1 LKKGIKLAFTVWLF
15 VLTLSTKGQNLPQ
28 ACGGSK
34 VRYEVDEIPGS
45 VFQWDITGGTLLKDN
60 NNSADIMWDNKEG
73 IHMITVT
80 QHSQA
85 GCLTKPVYG
94 YVMVASPTLLLEG
107 NATICEG
114 DTYTLKAKSNYLS
127 ITWNTGSKDSFILV
141 NQPGYYKAEATFSN
155 GCKASD
161 SVYLTV
167 NPHPVF
173 SIGNDTVVCSG
184 EDITLDPGVIAQNY
198 LWSTGETTPTIR
210 LKARPDKIWVKITND
225 YGCYSVDTI
234 QLLPCTVNQLKE
246 HVPNAFTPNND
257 SDNDFWRID
266 VLLSYPNAS
275 VAIYNRWGQL
285 VYKADKNY
293 PSQGWDGT
301 SNGRPLPMDTY
312 FYIIDLKDG
321 SKPIL
326 GSINIIR

>member
-1 LKKGIKLAFTVWLF
+1 MAFTVWLI
-15 VLTLSTKGQNLPQ
+15 VLTFSANGQNLPQ

-60 NNSADIMWDNKEG
+60 NNSVDILWDNKEG

-80 QHSQA
+80 QHSLA
-85 GCLTKPVYG
+85 GCQTKPVYG
-94 YVMVASPTLLLEG
+94 YVMVTSPTLSVEG
-107 NATICEG
+107 NAAICEG
-114 DTYTLKAKSNYLS
+114 KTSTLSAKSNYLS
-127 ITWNTGSKDSFILV
+127 VTWNTGSKDSFILV
-141 NQPGYYKAEATFSN
+141 NRQGYYKAEASYAN
-155 GCKASD
+155 GCKAVD

-167 NPHPVF
+167 NPNPLF
-173 SIGNDTVVCSG
+173 SLGKDTVVCDG
-184 EDITLDPGVIAQNY
+184 EEITLDPGIIAQDY
-198 LWSTGETTPTIR
+198 LWSTGETTPFIN
-210 LKARPDKIWVKITND
+210 LKARPDKIWVKITNA
-225 YGCYSVDTI
+225 YGCSSVDTI
-234 QLLPCTVNQLKE
+234 RIITCAVSQLKDL
-246 HVPNAFTPNND
+246 VPNAFTPNND
-257 SDNDFWRID
+257 NDNDFWRID
-266 VLLSYPNAS
+266 VLLGYPNAS

>member
-1 LKKGIKLAFTVWLF
+1 MKKGIQLAFTVWLM
-15 VLTLSTKGQNLPQ
+15 VLTLSTNGQNLPQ
-28 ACGGSK
+28 ACGGTK

-60 NNSADIMWDNKEG
+60 NNSVDIMWDHNEG

-80 QHSQA
+80 QHSLA
-85 GCLTKPVYG
+85 GCQTMPVYG
-94 YVMVASPTLLLEG
+94 YVMVASPTLSLEG
-107 NATICEG
+107 NTTLCEG
-114 DTYTLKAKSNYLS
+114 ETAVLKAKPNYLS
-127 ITWNTGSKDSFILV
+127 ITWNTGSKDSVILV
-141 NQPGYYKAEATFSN
+141 NQPGYYKAEATFPN

-161 SVYLTV
+161 SVYLAV
-167 NPHPVF
+167 NPSPAF
-173 SIGNDTVVCSG
+173 SMGNDTVICNG
-184 EDITLDPGVIAQNY
+184 DDIILDPGIIASSY

-210 LKARPDKIWVKITND
+210 LKAQPDIIWVKITNND
-225 YGCYSVDTI
+225 GCSSVDTI
-234 QLLPCTVNQLKE
+234 QIKACPVNQLKDLI
-246 HVPNAFTPNND
+246 PNAFTPNND
-257 SDNDFWRID
+257 NDNDFWRID
-266 VLLSYPNAS
+266 VLISHPGAS
-275 VAIYNRWGQL
+275 VSIYNRWGQL

-301 SNGRPLPMDTY
+301 SNGRALPMDTY

>member
-1 LKKGIKLAFTVWLF
+1 MKLALTVWLM
-15 VLTLSTKGQNLPQ
+15 LLCYSTHCQNLPK

-34 VRYEVDEIPGS
+34 VRYAVDEIPGA
-45 VFQWDITGGTLLKDN
+45 VFQWDITGGTLLTDN
-60 NNSADIMWDNKEG
+60 NNSVDIMWDNNEG

-80 QHSQA
+80 QHNLA
-85 GCLTKPVYG
+85 GCQTKPVYG

-114 DTYTLKAKSNYLS
+114 ETATLRAKSNYLS

-141 NQPGYYKAEATFSN
+141 NQPGYYKAEASFAG
-155 GCKASD
+155 GCNATD

-173 SIGNDTVVCSG
+173 SMGNDTVVCSG
-184 EDITLDPGVIAQNY
+184 EDITLDPGIIARDY
-198 LWSTGETTPTIR
+198 LWSTGETTPTIS
-210 LKARPDKIWVKITND
+210 LKARPDKIWVKVTND
-225 YGCYSVDTI
+225 DGCSSVDTI
-234 QLLPCTVNQLKE
+234 QIMPCAVNQLKE
-246 HVPNAFTPNND
+246 LVPNAFTPNND
-257 SDNDFWRID
+257 NDNDFWRVDI
-266 VLLSYPNAS
+266 LINYPNAS

-293 PSQGWDGT
+293 PTQGWDGT

-321 SKPIL
+321 SKPML
-326 GSINIIR
+326 GSINLIR